1 MLRGRSPKVL
11 SSRVR
16 IDMSSRLGFGEG
28 RTNEGRIGI
37 ELGVGVGDR
46 REVDAT
52 LHRDDSA
59 PGKPEG

>member
-16 IDMSSRLGFGEG
+16 IDTSSRLGFGEG
-28 RTNEGRIGI
+28 RTNEGRIGM

-46 REVDAT
+46 RDVDAT
-52 LHRDDSA
+52 LHRDDSP
-59 PGKPEG
+59 PGNPEG